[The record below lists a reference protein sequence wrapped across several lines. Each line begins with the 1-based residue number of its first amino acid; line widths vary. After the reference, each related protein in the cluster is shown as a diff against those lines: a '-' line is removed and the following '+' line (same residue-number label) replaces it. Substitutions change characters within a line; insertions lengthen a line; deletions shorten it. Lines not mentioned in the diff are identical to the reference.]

1 MNANK
6 RPKAPASTADVL
18 HLDDFRGTESSPTK
32 DASSPYA
39 QRIQLVKSHVIR
51 RLESYPAPAVAV
63 AAAFIDAEG
72 RIGITAAGIEPEM
85 AASLSQ
91 ELRALA
97 EAIDRHSS
105 KLPERQRT
113 QRGSAGIALLVALSF
128 AAATYLNDVA
138 WLDATISL
146 ASQLAAPL
154 LARRRSN

>member
-1 MNANK
+1 
-6 RPKAPASTADVL
+6 
-18 HLDDFRGTESSPTK
+18 
-32 DASSPYA
+32 
-39 QRIQLVKSHVIR
+39 
-51 RLESYPAPAVAV
+51 
-63 AAAFIDAEG
+63 
-72 RIGITAAGIEPEM
+72 M

-128 AAATYLNDVA
+128 AAATYLNDAA
-138 WLDATISL
+138 WLDAAISL